1 MDSAAELR
9 NLLIAVIADLR
20 DWRVVWQ
27 VTVVAVALGLAWWID
42 RRVAARFAAGS
53 NAAAGRIGIGGLRRI
68 AFPLAALVFV
78 MTGRGLLRNSHAVHL
93 LDLAVPLLF
102 SLLVVRLAVYMLR
115 LIFTGSWVST
125 FERFIAWTVWI
136 WFALYVS
143 GFAHRITQH
152 LDDLAFHVG
161 KHKISALLIGQGVL
175 SIGVTLL
182 VALWIGRILEARLM
196 GADSLDINLRVV
208 LTKIVRAGLIVLA
221 VLIALPAVGIDL
233 TLLSVFGGAVG
244 VGLGF
249 GLQKIASNYVSGFII
264 LLDRSLSIGDI
275 VTVDNRSGQLT
286 RMTARYVVV
295 RSADGTEAIIP
306 NESIIA
312 STVVN
317 HTHSDPKVRVG
328 VPVQVAYGTDLD
340 LATGLMK
347 EAAAAHERVI
357 AEPPPNVLLTTF
369 ADSGIN
375 LELGVWIADPQNGTG
390 NLRSDLNF
398 AIWRAFR
405 AHGVEIPFPQREV
418 RLIPPSAA

>member
-9 NLLIAVIADLR
+9 NLLIAVVADLR

-27 VTVVAVALGLAWWID
+27 LAVVGIALGLAWWID
-42 RRVAARFAAGS
+42 RRVAARFAGGS

-68 AFPLAALVFV
+68 AFPLTALVLV
-78 MTGRGLLRNSHAVHL
+78 MAGRGLLRNWHAVHL

-102 SLLVVRLAVYMLR
+102 SLLVIRLAVYMLR

-125 FERFIAWTVWI
+125 FERFISWVVWI

-161 KHKISALLIGQGVL
+161 KHRISVLLVGQGVL
-175 SIGVTLL
+175 SIGITLL

-196 GADSLDINLRVV
+196 GANSLDINLRVV
-208 LTKIVRAGLIVLA
+208 LTKVVRAGLIVLA

-295 RSADGTEAIIP
+295 RSPDGTDAIIP

-317 HTHSDPKVRVG
+317 HTHSDPKVRVA
-328 VPVQVAYGTDLD
+328 VPIQVAYGTDLE
-340 LATGLMK
+340 LATGLMTD
-347 EAAAAHERVI
+347 AADAHERVI
-357 AEPPPNVLLTTF
+357 DDPPPKVFLTTF

-375 LELGVWIADPQNGTG
+375 LELGVWITDPQNGTG

-405 AHGVEIPFPQREV
+405 ANGVEIPYPQREV
-418 RLIPPSAA
+418 RVIPPPAT